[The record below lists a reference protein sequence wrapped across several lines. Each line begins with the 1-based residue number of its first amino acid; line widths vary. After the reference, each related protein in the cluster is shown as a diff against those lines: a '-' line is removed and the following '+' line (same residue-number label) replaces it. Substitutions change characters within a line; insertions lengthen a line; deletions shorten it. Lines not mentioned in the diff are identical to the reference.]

1 MRKLTLDD
9 LNVAVKLG
17 GASTLSERTELM
29 PAAGME
35 GIVAPAKYAGSSAS
49 AYVFED
55 RFIPNDPAEGLEIS
69 SAQCRR
75 VVLID
80 SRTSQSNRAE
90 AYIAQASEDETSI
103 YSKMPRIRVTYNATD
118 DAGNP
123 MKRIVDDVTLPH
135 RAFDAHIRVGEI
147 EGKRASQHP
156 DYIAARNATTANL
169 MPLFK
174 LSPVTV
180 AFGAWDS
187 TRSKNQL
194 RLASPYNGEIIGV
207 LANQAADNPVHRA
220 GARIDPIDASIKF
233 DKTGAKKIAEAIA
246 GDISSGTRKTFEGK
260 GAGSTI
266 GLGAIPPSVDDK
278 HLDGIAV
285 SRIIRTHVLSFA
297 TLRSLRFGKGREGD
311 EAIRA
316 LIAAMIIDAMTGSN
330 AELNLRANCMLRESA
345 APVTILD
352 KRFGTYDE
360 IEPLTLDDTTALLEQ
375 AYAQAQEKAG
385 LDWHGRILEVTGNP
399 LVIKSASADDSDQ

>member
-1 MRKLTLDD
+1 MRKLTFDD
-9 LNVAVKLG
+9 LNVAVKRNG
-17 GASTLSERTELM
+17 PSTLSERTELV
-29 PAAGME
+29 PAAGVE
-35 GIVAPAKYAGSSAS
+35 GIVAPAKYAGSGAS
-49 AYVFED
+49 TYVFED
-55 RFIPNDPAEGLEIS
+55 RFIPDDPAEVFEVS

-80 SRTSQSNRAE
+80 SRTSQNNRAE
-90 AYIAQASEDETSI
+90 AYIAQAIEEGHPI
-103 YSKMPRIRVTYNATD
+103 YSTMPRIQVAYSAKD
-118 DAGNP
+118 EAGNP

-147 EGKRASQHP
+147 DGKPASQYP

-169 MPLFK
+169 TPLFD
-174 LSPVTV
+174 LSPITV

-187 TRSKNQL
+187 TRNKNQL

-207 LANQAADNPVHRA
+207 LANQVADNPVHRA

-233 DKTGAKKIAEAIA
+233 DKNGAKQVAGTIAD
-246 GDISSGTRKTFEGK
+246 DISDSTRKSFEGK
-260 GAGSTI
+260 CAGSTI

-375 AYAQAQEKAG
+375 AYAQAQTKAG
-385 LDWHGRILEVTGNP
+385 LDWHGQILEVTGNP
-399 LVIKSASADDSDQ
+399 LVITSASAEDANQ

>member
-1 MRKLTLDD
+1 MVVTSHLYVAIDMS
-9 LNVAVKLG
+9 NVKECV
-17 GASTLSERTELM
+17 
-29 PAAGME
+29 
-35 GIVAPAKYAGSSAS
+35 
-49 AYVFED
+49 
-55 RFIPNDPAEGLEIS
+55 
-69 SAQCRR
+69 
-75 VVLID
+75 
-80 SRTSQSNRAE
+80 
-90 AYIAQASEDETSI
+90 
-103 YSKMPRIRVTYNATD
+103 
-118 DAGNP
+118 
-123 MKRIVDDVTLPH
+123 VDDVMLPH
-135 RAFDAHIRVGEI
+135 RAFDGHIRLGEI
-147 EGKRASQHP
+147 DGKPASQHP
-156 DYIAARNATTANL
+156 VYIAARNATLSNL
-169 MPLFK
+169 MPLFD
-174 LSPVTV
+174 LSPITV

-187 TRSKNQL
+187 TRNRNQL

-207 LANQAADNPVHRA
+207 LADQTADNPVYRA
-220 GARIDPIDASIKF
+220 GARIDPIEASIKF
-233 DKTGAKKIAEAIA
+233 ENADIKKISSLIA
-246 GDISSGTRKTFEGK
+246 ADISDGTKGKFEAGREKGK
-260 GAGSTI
+260 GSVI

-278 HLDGIAV
+278 HLDGISV

-297 TLRSLRFGKGREGD
+297 TLRSLRFGKGKDGD

-399 LVIKSASADDSDQ
+399 LVIKSAFADDSDQ